1 MATIEKEKVNFLRG
15 NKDDYNSL
23 AEKNNNTIY
32 FILDT
37 HEIYVGDKLFST
49 LDFNDLVNIPYIPTE
64 EEMQGIFNAL
74 LEKQPKEEGKGLSTN
89 DFTDEFKTKL
99 ISLFNYD
106 DTDIKSSITNLNT
119 ALEQE
124 ANERAALGNALAA
137 ETAARESLGADL
149 ASEISTRQSEDAKL
163 NAALEQEAGERET
176 VGLALLEEVQA
187 REAVGR
193 ALTTEVADRKALGV
207 DLANEITNRQN
218 ADANLNASIEKI
230 GNKLFEKDE
239 KFRGFI
245 TLKTQEEIR
254 DYILGDEG
262 RKNWADGEYA
272 ILMTTNSFT
281 EREEEDITIE
291 CKMDDGTDA
300 VGIRATAK
308 GYYDEMGQPIIYTK
322 TADGQPYLEFD
333 AELFANS
340 EHATSQD
347 KRIEFDTTENWDA
360 ISFTSPAVG
369 TWTSEKTSNTNM
381 AFSGAKAR
389 RCVSNDDQK
398 INSEYCYNR
407 GENYGKPTPM
417 IIKIN
422 TANIDSKREINVPM
436 KAELRQYRLLNWNT
450 IDKTLTFDFKVT
462 VSPEDVQKE
471 YKGIYVLT
479 KNSVFT
485 YNVETKQFATKAEV
499 KTQVEIEA
507 EERTNADSVLQAN
520 IDNET
525 NARVQAVSEE
535 ANTRAQAI
543 TAEENARQQGLIDEA
558 NARNSADLVLQNNIN
573 NEQNARINAVSEEA
587 TARANAV
594 NNVQRNIDAEQNA
607 RIAAD
612 TTINTLITSI
622 KKQLFDETNHFLGFI
637 DINNSADAYK
647 YLINDEER
655 KTWADGKYAIAFLE
669 DKIKARK
676 EEIVTVSGQGTRPQ
690 NPGEQDS
697 GKQPV
702 VVTMKGIGTN
712 NKFYKS
718 SVIGRPE
725 AVITMDIYSDDWF
738 AKTQTE
744 RIVITNVVDT
754 NGLLSSVTSIADPH
768 EGTPLQGW
776 EEDYTDT
783 SFNFDGHAARKM
795 ISMDGGHQDNIR
807 YYQATYPGEGTPFVL
822 KFNTENVDGDIS
834 GFLRFT
840 VQYQDYKKP
849 TIGAGSWK
857 KSNEADVTFDVPYT
871 FVAAQE
877 EKYYQGIYRLTNSKV
892 VQYIPE
898 DHATQQWVEEN
909 YATKTELSNWRQY
922 KVVSNLDDVAEPQS
936 NIIYLVYNANYS
948 STDNVYDEYIWVAE
962 KGLASYW
969 EHLGSTAINIQNY
982 QKKLTAGDNIT
993 IDESNVISAN
1003 AVTDYNDLTN
1013 QPIKNLALSGSQP
1026 TMLANI
1032 ADGCYIISKPG
1043 IIQTTGGF
1051 QVRFIAIG
1059 TELIIGTSPI
1069 DDVKYIT
1076 YQMAGGIGTF
1086 HDNMTLGE
1094 QAISWLNTNHKALR
1108 INDSASDNTIP
1119 TSNAVKTY
1127 VDNLVNSALANV
1139 DATIAEIDSIIGE
1152 VNTIE

>member
-1 MATIEKEKVNFLRG
+1 MATIDKERVNFLRG
-15 NKDDYNSL
+15 SKEDYESLVEKD
-23 AEKNNNTIY
+23 NNTIY

-49 LDFNDLVNIPYIPTE
+49 LDFGDLINIPYIPTE

-106 DTDIKSSITNLNT
+106 DTDIKSSIANLNT
-119 ALEQE
+119 TLEQE
-124 ANERAALGNALAA
+124 SGKIAALGSALAE
-137 ETAARESLGADL
+137 ETAARESLQTDLNNEINNRKAEDSKLNTALEEEASERAALGTALATEIAARETLGANL
-149 ASEISTRQSEDAKL
+149 ASEIATRQSEDAKL
-163 NAALEQEAGERET
+163 NEALEQEIGERET

-207 DLANEITNRQN
+207 DLANEVTNRQN
-218 ADANLNASIEKI
+218 ADANL
-230 GNKLFEKDE
+230 
-239 KFRGFI
+239 
-245 TLKTQEEIR
+245 
-254 DYILGDEG
+254 
-262 RKNWADGEYA
+262 
-272 ILMTTNSFT
+272 
-281 EREEEDITIE
+281 
-291 CKMDDGTDA
+291 
-300 VGIRATAK
+300 
-308 GYYDEMGQPIIYTK
+308 
-322 TADGQPYLEFD
+322 
-333 AELFANS
+333 
-340 EHATSQD
+340 
-347 KRIEFDTTENWDA
+347 
-360 ISFTSPAVG
+360 
-369 TWTSEKTSNTNM
+369 
-381 AFSGAKAR
+381 
-389 RCVSNDDQK
+389 
-398 INSEYCYNR
+398 
-407 GENYGKPTPM
+407 
-417 IIKIN
+417 
-422 TANIDSKREINVPM
+422 
-436 KAELRQYRLLNWNT
+436 
-450 IDKTLTFDFKVT
+450 
-462 VSPEDVQKE
+462 
-471 YKGIYVLT
+471 
-479 KNSVFT
+479 
-485 YNVETKQFATKAEV
+485 
-499 KTQVEIEA
+499 QV
-507 EERTNADSVLQAN
+507 N

-525 NARVQAVSEE
+525 NARIQAVSEE

-543 TAEENARQQGLIDEA
+543 TAEANTRKQGLIDEA

-573 NEQNARINAVSEEA
+573 NEQNARIQAVSEEI
-587 TARANAV
+587 TNRNNAV
-594 NNVQRNIDAEQNA
+594 NNVQRNIDAEANV

-612 TTINTLITSI
+612 TAINSLITAI
-622 KKQLFDETNHFLGFI
+622 KKQLFDETNNFLAFI

-676 EEIVTVSGQGTRPQ
+676 EEIVTVTGQGARPQ
-690 NPGEQDS
+690 NPGEQDAR
-697 GKQPV
+697 KQPV
-702 VVTMKGIGTN
+702 VVTMKGIGAN

-738 AKTQTE
+738 AKTGGE

-754 NGLLSSVTSIADPH
+754 NGLLSSITSVADPH
-768 EGTPLQGW
+768 PGTPLQGW

-783 SFNFDGHAARKM
+783 SINFNGHTARKM
-795 ISMDGGHQDNIR
+795 ISMDAGHQDNIK

-849 TIGAGSWK
+849 TIGGASWK
-857 KSNEADVTFDVPYT
+857 KSGEDDVTFDVPYT

-962 KGLASYW
+962 KGVASYW

-993 IDESNVISAN
+993 IDENNVINTRLATYSEAGVVKPIFGGGITIEN
-1003 AVTDYNDLTN
+1003 DGTIKSVPQIINGNDDITVTRHPNERDYSLIFNSEKYAKSSETYTKYETDS
-1013 QPIKNLALSGSQP
+1013 K
-1026 TMLANI
+1026 
-1032 ADGCYIISKPG
+1032 IIETVNTV
-1043 IIQTTGGF
+1043 IQNSITDVLG
-1051 QVRFIAIG
+1051 
-1059 TELIIGTSPI
+1059 GTS
-1069 DDVKYIT
+1069 
-1076 YQMAGGIGTF
+1076 
-1086 HDNMTLGE
+1086 
-1094 QAISWLNTNHKALR
+1094 
-1108 INDSASDNTIP
+1108 
-1119 TSNAVKTY
+1119 
-1127 VDNLVNSALANV
+1127 
-1139 DATIAEIDSIIGE
+1139 
-1152 VNTIE
+1152 